1 MTPLSYEQLNND
13 NPEQIYNIETFVL
26 NLQSWRDVK
35 DDLRVLFQNG
45 QRFKFDEHIQDSLP
59 KTKGI
64 YIFFV
69 EPQFPFQ
76 PEVRYL
82 MYVGKVTGSN
92 SFKNR
97 FSDYVSGIGS
107 HSKRRNIQ
115 LLTNLWPDK
124 TWVYVYELDL
134 TDNEIEQIEDN
145 LIDNIVP
152 PMNNKFKAIT
162 AKNSRSIYK

>member
-1 MTPLSYEQLNND
+1 MAPLSYEELNND

-26 NLQSWRDVK
+26 NLQAWKDVR

-45 QRFKFDEHIQDSLP
+45 RRFKFDEHIQDSLP
-59 KTKGI
+59 RTKGI
-64 YIFFV
+64 YIFYV

-92 SFKNR
+92 SFQHR
-97 FSDYVSGIGS
+97 FYDYVSGIGS
-107 HSKRRNIQ
+107 HTIRRNIQ

-124 TWVYVYELDL
+124 TWVYVFELNL
-134 TDNEIEQIEDN
+134 TDDEIEKIEDN
-145 LIDNIVP
+145 LIDNIIP